1 MGLSHRRRDHAG
13 ITALTVYW
21 APRNR
26 ETLPALLPVLLALS
40 ACGTAS
46 DLVSSCTGTTPE
58 RRCANYRLLL
68 DQRELYPRSGGETT
82 PARETMTGAG
92 RTVLDTSLGPP
103 VL

>member
-1 MGLSHRRRDHAG
+1 MGLSHRRRAHAG

-21 APRNR
+21 APRKR
-26 ETLPALLPVLLALS
+26 ETLPGLLPVLLALS
-40 ACGTAS
+40 ACGTES
-46 DLVSSCTGTTPE
+46 DLVSSCTGTTLE
-58 RRCANYRLLL
+58 QRCANYRLLP

-92 RTVLDTSLGPP
+92 RAVLDTSLGPP